1 MSYWTKINARIELS
15 VSDDIDVFMESLT
28 QEAPKITGSE
38 GNARI
43 IILLNRYDEPFSE
56 ITIKI
61 FGNLRDRTKEDT
73 EIEYNE
79 LIQWLNNNSCMV
91 RQAVCL
97 LR

>member
-1 MSYWTKINARIELS
+1 MSDWTKINARIELS
-15 VSDDIDVFMESLT
+15 ISDDIDVFMESLT

-43 IILLNRYDEPFSE
+43 IVLTNSNRVPFSE

-61 FGNLRDRTKEDT
+61 YGNLRDRTQEDT

-79 LIQWLNNNSCMV
+79 LINWLDKSYMI
-91 RQAVCL
+91 RRAVCFL
-97 LR
+97 K